1 MMKIITDVIVPNGL
15 VDTILKA
22 LGLNAVDVD
31 VTSPLGI
38 TLIIIVCVV
47 VLAIVFFI
55 LKSFVGLCRSGRY

>member
-1 MMKIITDVIVPNGL
+1 MKIITDVIVPDGL

-38 TLIIIVCVV
+38 TLIVISCVV

-55 LKSFVGLCRSGRY
+55 VKSLVSLCRSGRY

>member
-1 MMKIITDVIVPNGL
+1 MNKIITDVIVPNGL

-38 TLIIIVCVV
+38 TLIIIACFV

>member
-15 VDTILKA
+15 VDTILKS
-22 LGLNAVDVD
+22 LGLNAVGVD

-38 TLIIIVCVV
+38 TLIIIACVV

>member
-1 MMKIITDVIVPNGL
+1 MTKILTDVIVPDGL

-22 LGLNAVDVD
+22 LGLNAVDID

-38 TLIIIVCVV
+38 TLIIIACVV

>member
-1 MMKIITDVIVPNGL
+1 MKIITDVIVPDGL

-22 LGLNAVDVD
+22 LGLNAVAVD

-38 TLIIIVCVV
+38 TLIIIACVV

>member
-1 MMKIITDVIVPNGL
+1 MKILTDVIVPDGL

-38 TLIIIVCVV
+38 TLIIIACVV

>member
-22 LGLNAVDVD
+22 LVLNAVDVD

-38 TLIIIVCVV
+38 TLIIIACVV

>member
-31 VTSPLGI
+31 VTSPVGI
-38 TLIIIVCVV
+38 TLIIIACVV

>member
-1 MMKIITDVIVPNGL
+1 MMKILTDVIVPDRL

-22 LGLNAVDVD
+22 LGLNAVDID

-38 TLIIIVCVV
+38 TLIIIACVV

>member
-1 MMKIITDVIVPNGL
+1 MKIITDVIVPNGL
-15 VDTILKA
+15 VDTILKT

-38 TLIIIVCVV
+38 TLIVIACVV

>member
-1 MMKIITDVIVPNGL
+1 MKIITDVIVSNGL

-38 TLIIIVCVV
+38 TLIIIACVV

>member
-1 MMKIITDVIVPNGL
+1 MKIITDVIVPNGL
-15 VDTILKA
+15 VDTILKS
-22 LGLNAVDVD
+22 LGLNALGVD

-38 TLIIIVCVV
+38 TLIIIACVV

>member
-1 MMKIITDVIVPNGL
+1 MKIITDVIVPNGL

-22 LGLNAVDVD
+22 LGLDAVDVD

-38 TLIIIVCVV
+38 TLIVIACVV

-55 LKSFVGLCRSGRY
+55 LKSFVCLCRSGRY

>member
-1 MMKIITDVIVPNGL
+1 MKIITDVIVPNGL
-15 VDTILKA
+15 VDTILKT

-38 TLIIIVCVV
+38 TLIIIACVV

>member
-1 MMKIITDVIVPNGL
+1 MKIITDVIVPNGL
-15 VDTILKA
+15 VDTILRA

-38 TLIIIVCVV
+38 TLIIIACVV

>member
-1 MMKIITDVIVPNGL
+1 MMKILTDVIVPDGL

-22 LGLNAVDVD
+22 LGLNAVDID

-38 TLIIIVCVV
+38 TLIIIACVV

>member
-1 MMKIITDVIVPNGL
+1 MMKIITDVIVPDGL

-38 TLIIIVCVV
+38 TLIVIACVV